1 MRFFKFYLCFMQY
14 IIPLLVENLAI
25 CKYLKHSFDPLI
37 LELLKNNETTFF
49 LNFMNNLFK

>member
-1 MRFFKFYLCFMQY
+1 MQY

-25 CKYLKHSFDPLI
+25 CKYLKHSFYPLI

-49 LNFMNNLFK
+49 VNFMNNLFKYM